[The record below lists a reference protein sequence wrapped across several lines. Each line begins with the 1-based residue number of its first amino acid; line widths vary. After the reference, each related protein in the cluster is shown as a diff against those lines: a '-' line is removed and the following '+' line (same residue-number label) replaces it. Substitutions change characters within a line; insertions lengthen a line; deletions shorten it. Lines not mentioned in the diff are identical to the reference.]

1 MSPRTIKSKTTTTL
15 KERDEREEKQEKMS
29 DIAEGG
35 RSYLYGTEVR
45 TSVLGK
51 RR

>member
-15 KERDEREEKQEKMS
+15 KERDEGEEKQEKMS

-35 RSYLYGTEVR
+35 RSYL
-45 TSVLGK
+45 
-51 RR
+51 